1 MAEASWQK
9 PIEGVSVAAPKRLK
23 FAIAGALMLGA
34 VAFLMLSGT
43 LNGGRFFTT
52 VNDVLSKPELLGKT
66 VKLSGAVIGNT
77 IHFDADTKTISFT
90 IANVPDNATELQS
103 DGGLAKVL
111 HDAVRNPSAKHV
123 SVVVQNQAMPDLL
136 KDEAQAIVTGKL
148 GSDGVFRADEL
159 LLKCP
164 SKYASDVPQQVTSD

>member
-1 MAEASWQK
+1 MAEVSWEK
-9 PIEGVSVAAPKRLK
+9 PREGVNVAAPKRLK

-43 LNGGRFFTT
+43 LSGGRFFTT
-52 VNDVLSKPELLGKT
+52 VNDVLARPELVGKT
-66 VKLSGAVIGNT
+66 VKLSGAVIGDT
-77 IHFDADTKTISFT
+77 IKFNADSKTISFT
-90 IANVPDNATELQS
+90 IANVPDNATELQN

-111 HDAVRNPSAKHV
+111 HDAVHNPNAKHV
-123 SVVVQNQAMPDLL
+123 GVVIQNQAMPDLL

-164 SKYASDVPQQVTSD
+164 SKYASDVPQQVTSN

>member
-1 MAEASWQK
+1 MAEVSWEK
-9 PIEGVSVAAPKRLK
+9 PREAVKVAAPKRLK
-23 FAIAGALMLGA
+23 FAVAGVLMLGA

-43 LNGGRFFTT
+43 LSGGHYFTT
-52 VNDVLSKPELLGKT
+52 VNDVLSRPDLVGKT

-77 IHFDADTKTISFT
+77 IKFDADTKTINFT
-90 IANVPDNATELQS
+90 IANVPDNAPELQN

-111 HDAVRNPSAKHV
+111 HDSVRNPNAKHIDV
-123 SVVVQNQAMPDLL
+123 IVQNQAMPDLL
-136 KDEAQAIVTGKL
+136 KDEAQAILTGKL

-164 SKYASDVPQQVTSD
+164 SKYASDVPQQVSSN